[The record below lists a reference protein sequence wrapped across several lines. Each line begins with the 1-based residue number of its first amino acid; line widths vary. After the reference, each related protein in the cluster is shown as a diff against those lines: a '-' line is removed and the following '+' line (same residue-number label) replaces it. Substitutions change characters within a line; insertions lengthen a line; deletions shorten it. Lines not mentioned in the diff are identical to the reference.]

1 MAKKKVIKAVQK
13 STKEIQDTVIFMT
26 AYDIHEFKQ
35 HIARFWQK
43 NKRKNLLNQFHI
55 AGISYKSTYISPD
68 AKCNYTVE
76 YDSLKQVSAFHF
88 EESIVETNEKHP
100 RFMEEMMTTLSLHHS
115 AHALL
120 DNSQID
126 VSMCFNLESFL
137 VVIEDRVLQVDP
149 VAFMMNGSL
158 IVNFELIDF
167 ETTIPLGY
175 DSIYGRSK
183 NYGIH
188 PISKIKY
195 FDEENFSDDDRKIS
209 DIIFQ
214 NVFGFINRAGKGKW
228 EVGKF
233 TFVHNI
239 LVMSNKIN
247 GVSDYFQNVLGA
259 HIDDFKIDSIS
270 ATNAFRLYST
280 EYLGVI
286 TEVKNE
292 DIDRI
297 LFDCMMLESFKVYL
311 LLKMIIDYEITH
323 KLDEIVNRQ
332 IYVESLYYPSHV
344 PIITLNMIKNLKKT
358 TSFAQYKQAID
369 FKVQALKIQ
378 QDRKKT
384 SNGKLMNFLLYILA
398 MLGCAQTLQVLQTEL
413 GLPFNY
419 SFWLAMGIFAVFG
432 FVWWWRES
440 KE

>member
-1 MAKKKVIKAVQK
+1 MVKRKVRKAVQK

-26 AYDIHEFKQ
+26 AYHIHEFKP

-43 NKRKNLLNQFHI
+43 IRRKNLLNQFHI
-55 AGISYKSTYISPD
+55 AGISYKNSYLSPD
-68 AKCNYTVE
+68 AKCNYTAE
-76 YDSLKQVSAFHF
+76 YDSLKQVSAFYF
-88 EESIVETNEKHP
+88 EESIVETKEKHP

-120 DNSQID
+120 DVSLID

-137 VVIEDRVLQVDP
+137 VVIEDNVLQVDP
-149 VAFMMNGSL
+149 VAFIMNGSL

-167 ETTIPLGY
+167 ETTIPLAH

-188 PISKIKY
+188 PVSKIKY
-195 FDEENFSDDDRKIS
+195 FDEENFSDDNRKIS

-214 NVFGFINRAGKGKW
+214 NVFGFLSCAGKGKW
-228 EVGKF
+228 EVGNF
-233 TFVHNI
+233 SFVHSI

-247 GVSDYFQNVLGA
+247 RVSDYFQNVLGA
-259 HIDDFKIDSIS
+259 QLNDFKIDNIS
-270 ATNAFRLYST
+270 ATNAYRLYST

-286 TEVKNE
+286 TEVKSDN
-292 DIDRI
+292 IDRI
-297 LFDCMMLESFKVYL
+297 LFDCIMLESFKVYL
-311 LLKMIIDYEITH
+311 LLRMIIDYEVTH
-323 KLDEIVNRQ
+323 KLDKIVNRQ
-332 IYVESLYYPSHV
+332 IYVESLYYPYYV
-344 PIITLNMIKNLKKT
+344 PIITLNMIKNLKQT
-358 TSFAQYKQAID
+358 TSFAQYKQAVD
-369 FKVQALKIQ
+369 FKVRALKIQ

-384 SNGKLMNFLLYILA
+384 SNGKLMNFLLYVLA

-413 GLPFNY
+413 GLPFKY
-419 SFWLAMGIFAVFG
+419 SFWVATGLFAVFG
-432 FVWWWRES
+432 FVWWLREA

>member
-1 MAKKKVIKAVQK
+1 MAKKKVIKIVQK
-13 STKEIQDTVIFMT
+13 NKKEIQDTVIFMT

-55 AGISYKSTYISPD
+55 AGISYKSAYISPD
-68 AKCNYTVE
+68 TKCNYTVE

-88 EESIVETNEKHP
+88 EKSVVEINEKHP
-100 RFMEEMMTTLSLHHS
+100 RIMEEMMTTLSLHHS

-120 DNSQID
+120 DNSKID

-167 ETTIPLGY
+167 DTAIPLGH

-183 NYGIH
+183 NYAIP

-228 EVGKF
+228 EVGNF

-247 GVSDYFQNVLGA
+247 EVSNYFQNVLGA
-259 HIDDFKIDSIS
+259 QIDNFKIDNIS

-286 TEVKNE
+286 TEVKSG

-344 PIITLNMIKNLKKT
+344 PIITLNIIKNLKQT

-384 SNGKLMNFLLYILA
+384 SNGKLMNFLLYVLA

-413 GLPFNY
+413 GLPFKY
-419 SFWLAMGIFAVFG
+419 SFWVAMGIFVTFG
-432 FVWWWRES
+432 FIWWRRES